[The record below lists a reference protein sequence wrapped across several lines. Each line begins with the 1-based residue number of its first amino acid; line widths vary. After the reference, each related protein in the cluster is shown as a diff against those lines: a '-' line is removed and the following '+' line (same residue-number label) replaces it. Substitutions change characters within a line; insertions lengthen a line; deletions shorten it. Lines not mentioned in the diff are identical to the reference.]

1 MGYLVRRLFAPIF
14 CSQYLNQQRSFQNLI
29 ALKQPFSY
37 VSISEAWNRISGAAI
52 SSLESEIV
60 TIREAHNRILAKE
73 VISPISIPADDLT
86 HYDGYAIRSVDTKN
100 ADVQPVRLRV
110 VDKAYPSQPPKFT
123 IGDGEACYVTTGSAL
138 PRGSDTVLAVEMA
151 ARMEGDLVQ
160 VRSRIDP
167 GEHVIRAGS
176 DIKKGEVVI
185 SAGRTLRPQDIMV
198 LGLLKI
204 ETVQVY
210 KKPFVAIVSVGDE
223 LVDKAPTHSLLLSHW
238 VQLSGGI
245 PIDSGVAPDDLVQI
259 KDRVEAALTRADVVI
274 TIGGCSMGEKDLV
287 GDAINSVGKPGLV
300 FHGIKM
306 KPGRVSG
313 FGVAMNKPIV
323 MLPGF
328 IHSTIV
334 GFEFL
339 VLPLL
344 QKMRRLHPEGA
355 WDIITAKLAEKIQ
368 FRSFIPFKNA
378 TFVRLER
385 GPEGL
390 MAYPMLGDSSFFG
403 IVSKADGVVVG
414 EENRTSID
422 KGETVSVHILPGV

>member
-1 MGYLVRRLFAPIF
+1 M
-14 CSQYLNQQRSFQNLI
+14 
-29 ALKQPFSY
+29 KQPFSY
-37 VSISEAWNRISGAAI
+37 ITIAEAWKRISGAAI
-52 SSLESEIV
+52 SSLESESVPIH
-60 TIREAHNRILAKE
+60 EAHNRILAKE
-73 VISPISIPADDLT
+73 VTSPIGVPENDLT

-100 ADVQPVRLRV
+100 ARVQPVRLKV
-110 VDKAYPSQPPKFT
+110 VDKVYPSQPPKVT
-123 IGDGEACYVTTGSAL
+123 IGCGEACYVTTGSVL

-151 ARMEGDLVQ
+151 ICLESDIIE

-167 GEHVIRAGS
+167 GAHVISTGS
-176 DIKKGEVVI
+176 DIKKGEVMI

-198 LGLLKI
+198 LSLLKI
-204 ETVQVY
+204 ETVEVY
-210 KKPFVAIVSVGDE
+210 KRPVVAIVSVGDE
-223 LVDKAPTHSLLLSHW
+223 LVGKVNTHSLLLSHW

-245 PIDSGVAPDDLVQI
+245 PIDSGVAPDHVDQI

-287 GDAINSVGKPGLV
+287 RDVINSVGKPGLV
-300 FHGIKM
+300 FHGIKI

-355 WDIITAKLAEKIQ
+355 WHIITAKLAEKIQ
-368 FRSFIPFKNA
+368 IRSFIPFKNA
-378 TFVRLER
+378 TFVRLQLE
-385 GPEGL
+385 PEGL
-390 MAYPMLGDSSFFG
+390 VAYPLLGGSSFFG
-403 IVSKADGVVVG
+403 IVSKADGIVAT
-414 EENRTSID
+414 EESRTSID

>member
-73 VISPISIPADDLT
+73 VTSPISIPADDLT

-100 ADVQPVRLRV
+100 AHVQPVRLRV
-110 VDKAYPSQPPKFT
+110 VDKAYPSQPPKVT

-210 KKPFVAIVSVGDE
+210 KKN
-223 LVDKAPTHSLLLSHW
+223 H
-238 VQLSGGI
+238 
-245 PIDSGVAPDDLVQI
+245 
-259 KDRVEAALTRADVVI
+259 
-274 TIGGCSMGEKDLV
+274 
-287 GDAINSVGKPGLV
+287 
-300 FHGIKM
+300 
-306 KPGRVSG
+306 
-313 FGVAMNKPIV
+313 
-323 MLPGF
+323 
-328 IHSTIV
+328 
-334 GFEFL
+334 
-339 VLPLL
+339 LL
-344 QKMRRLHPEGA
+344 QLFQSEMNL
-355 WDIITAKLAEKIQ
+355 
-368 FRSFIPFKNA
+368 
-378 TFVRLER
+378 
-385 GPEGL
+385 
-390 MAYPMLGDSSFFG
+390 
-403 IVSKADGVVVG
+403 
-414 EENRTSID
+414 
-422 KGETVSVHILPGV
+422 